1 MESSAFSRVHSLL
14 KYARPARWTAVV
26 SAVLTAI
33 LFALLI
39 PLLGLFIDL
48 LVARGRVPNFAQLPA
63 REQEAVA
70 RDWNAIPEEDRRQAF
85 DHICPREPEGARSG
99 VAEENKGTSTLSTW
113 LTTEAGPSLFG
124 DGSLAPP
131 VPSAMTAENLETWA
145 ARRKPPTDPYYLA
158 TVINELRWRMFV
170 WNYLDRRVGPEA
182 AERWAQDTS
191 INASTINRLDDDPRR
206 GYGILGLV
214 VRQRSSPWA
223 RATSGF
229 ASVAGW
235 TWRGSDPNRSYMT
248 GLLVLAL
255 ALVLL
260 RGICQIVMNDA
271 AARASLEVVTRL
283 RRSIYHHTA
292 RQGAMT
298 INPGAV
304 DEAGALFTRDIEAV
318 REALNYSLTHT
329 YRYAVFFPLM
339 LLIALLAHFWLALA
353 CLMFAAL
360 VWAIGG
366 QLTSA
371 FRRRA
376 RAAARVATNRLE
388 LLLESLR
395 HMRLVKSYLM
405 ELFNQSRVERQ
416 LADYAIAQTRRT
428 RGDAIARPLLTAVAV
443 MAGLSLLYLG
453 GWVVLNEGLS
463 VAGLCVLAVSFLSLY
478 YPVRA
483 RLAGRRVMR
492 HGREAAAAIFEFLD
506 RRGDVATY
514 PDAEFLPGIERGI
527 EFAEITVREP
537 GTGRVL
543 LDKVSF
549 KVRAGQTVGIVGSD
563 PDEQLALVSLIPRFL
578 DPSEGQVKI
587 DGRDVKWITQDSL
600 RAQIG
605 LVLQNSLVFND
616 TVSNNIG
623 CGDPSYTLP
632 QIIEAAKLAH
642 AHQFIQR
649 LPYGYETPIG
659 ELGRSLSPGEQFRIA
674 LARAVLRDPNLYMIE
689 EPAEHLDDDT
699 KDLVDDTL
707 GRVLPGKTVIYLPHR
722 VSTLRH
728 CNKILLLHEGHLV
741 AAGEHRE
748 LMVDNELYRHLYYL
762 EFNPYADAV
771 GAG

>member
-1 MESSAFSRVHSLL
+1 MESSAFSRVRSLL
-14 KYARPARWTAVV
+14 KYARPSRWTAVV
-26 SAVLTAI
+26 AGVLTA
-33 LFALLI
+33 LLYALLVL
-39 PLLGLFIDL
+39 LLGLFVDL
-48 LVARGRVPNFAQLPA
+48 LVTRGRIPGFAQLPA

-70 RDWNAIPEEDRRQAF
+70 REWASVPAEDRHRAFEHAGAGRVDQAS
-85 DHICPREPEGARSG
+85 EPPPAAADESEG
-99 VAEENKGTSTLSTW
+99 
-113 LTTEAGPSLFG
+113 
-124 DGSLAPP
+124 PP
-131 VPSAMTAENLETWA
+131 VPSALNPDNLRAWA
-145 ARRKPPTDPYYLA
+145 ARQRVTGDPYTA
-158 TVINELRWRMFV
+158 AIAANEVRWRAYV
-170 WNYLDRRVGPEA
+170 WQYFDRHVGPEA
-182 AERWAQDTS
+182 ADRWAAESDA
-191 INASTINRLDDDPRR
+191 NAPGAARAAETPQRPD
-206 GYGILGLV
+206 GILGLV
-214 VRQRSSPWA
+214 VRQRNAPWG
-223 RATSGF
+223 RAVSTF
-229 ASVAGW
+229 ASAAGW
-235 TWRGSDPNRSYMT
+235 TWRGTDPNRSYMT

-260 RGICQIVMNDA
+260 RGICMVVMNDA

-304 DEAGALFTRDIEAV
+304 DEAGRLFTREVEHVHD
-318 REALNYSLTHT
+318 ALNYSLTHT
-329 YRYAVFFPLM
+329 YRYAVFFPLL
-339 LLIALLAHFWLALA
+339 LLIALVAHFWLALA

-360 VWAIGG
+360 VWALGG
-366 QLTSA
+366 QLTSS

-376 RAAARVATNRLE
+376 RAATRVAANRLE

-416 LADYAIAQTRRT
+416 LADYATAQSRRS
-428 RGDAIARPLLTAVAV
+428 RGDAIAKPLLTAVAV

-483 RLAGRRVMR
+483 RLAGRRLMR
-492 HGREAAAAIFEFLD
+492 HGREGAAAIFEFLD

-514 PDAEFLPGIERGI
+514 PDAEFLPGIQRGI
-527 EFAEITVREP
+527 EFAEVTVREP
-537 GTGRVL
+537 DTGRVL
-543 LDKVSF
+543 LNKVSF
-549 KVRAGQTVGIVGSD
+549 KVRAGQKVGVVGSD
-563 PDEQLALVSLIPRFL
+563 ADEQLALVSLIPRFL

-642 AHQFIQR
+642 AHQFILR

-659 ELGRSLSPGEQFRIA
+659 EMGRSLSPGEQFRIA
-674 LARAVLRDPNLYMIE
+674 LARAVLRDPNLYVIE

-699 KDLVDDTL
+699 KDLLDDTL
-707 GRVLPGKTVIYLPHR
+707 NRVLPGKTVIYLPHR
-722 VSTLRH
+722 VSTLRQ
-728 CNKILLLHEGHLV
+728 CDKILLVHEGRLV

-748 LMVDNELYRHLYYL
+748 LMADNELYRHLYYL

-771 GAG
+771 AT

>member
-1 MESSAFSRVHSLL
+1 LASRV
-14 KYARPARWTAVV
+14 AV
-26 SAVLTAI
+26 
-33 LFALLI
+33 
-39 PLLGLFIDL
+39 
-48 LVARGRVPNFAQLPA
+48 
-63 REQEAVA
+63 
-70 RDWNAIPEEDRRQAF
+70 
-85 DHICPREPEGARSG
+85 
-99 VAEENKGTSTLSTW
+99 
-113 LTTEAGPSLFG
+113 
-124 DGSLAPP
+124 
-131 VPSAMTAENLETWA
+131 
-145 ARRKPPTDPYYLA
+145 
-158 TVINELRWRMFV
+158 
-170 WNYLDRRVGPEA
+170 
-182 AERWAQDTS
+182 
-191 INASTINRLDDDPRR
+191 
-206 GYGILGLV
+206 
-214 VRQRSSPWA
+214 
-223 RATSGF
+223 
-229 ASVAGW
+229 
-235 TWRGSDPNRSYMT
+235 
-248 GLLVLAL
+248 
-255 ALVLL
+255 
-260 RGICQIVMNDA
+260 
-271 AARASLEVVTRL
+271 
-283 RRSIYHHTA
+283 
-292 RQGAMT
+292 
-298 INPGAV
+298 
-304 DEAGALFTRDIEAV
+304 
-318 REALNYSLTHT
+318 
-329 YRYAVFFPLM
+329 
-339 LLIALLAHFWLALA
+339 
-353 CLMFAAL
+353 
-360 VWAIGG
+360 
-366 QLTSA
+366 
-371 FRRRA
+371 
-376 RAAARVATNRLE
+376 NRLE

-395 HMRLVKSYLM
+395 HIRLVKSYLM

-416 LADYAIAQTRRT
+416 LADYAIAQTRRS

-492 HGREAAAAIFEFLD
+492 RGREAAAAIFEFLD

-514 PDAEFLPGIERGI
+514 PDAEFLSGIERGI
-527 EFAEITVREP
+527 EFAEVSVREP

-549 KVRAGQTVGIVGSD
+549 KVRAGQKVGIVGSD
-563 PDEQLALVSLIPRFL
+563 ADQQLALVSLIPRFL
-578 DPSEGQVKI
+578 DPSDGQVKI

-674 LARAVLRDPNLYMIE
+674 LARAVLRDPNLYVIE

-707 GRVLPGKTVIYLPHR
+707 RRVLPGKTVIYLPHR

-728 CNKILLLHEGHLV
+728 CDKILLLHEGHLV

-771 GAG
+771 AAG